1 MNPLNNYRFGS
12 YALLAMGLIN
22 LRYQT
27 GSEANL
33 PTSSVL
39 VTVGLLVFIATFI
52 PKFSTFLLGKIIKK
66 ISLLLLVAL
75 IIYGIFDKCYD
86 YNKLLK

>member
-27 GSEANL
+27 GTEANL

-39 VTVGLLVFIATFI
+39 ITVGLLVFIATFI
-52 PKFSTFLLGKIIKK
+52 PKLSTFLLGKMVKR
-66 ISLLLLVAL
+66 ISLLLLIAL
-75 IIYGIFDKCYD
+75 IIYGI
-86 YNKLLK
+86 LI

>member
-27 GSEANL
+27 GSQANL

-39 VTVGLLVFIATFI
+39 ITVGLLVFIATFI
-52 PKFSTFLLGKIIKK
+52 PKLSTFLLGKMVKK

-75 IIYGIFDKCYD
+75 IIYGI
-86 YNKLLK
+86 LI

>member
-39 VTVGLLVFIATFI
+39 ITVGLLVFIATFI
-52 PKFSTFLLGKIIKK
+52 PKISTFLLGKMVKK
-66 ISLLLLVAL
+66 ISLLLLIAL
-75 IIYGIFDKCYD
+75 IIYGI
-86 YNKLLK
+86 LI

>member
-27 GSEANL
+27 GSQANL

-39 VTVGLLVFIATFI
+39 ITIGLLVFIATFI
-52 PKFSTFLLGKIIKK
+52 PKPSSFLLGKKVKK

-75 IIYGIFDKCYD
+75 IIYGI
-86 YNKLLK
+86 LI

>member
-39 VTVGLLVFIATFI
+39 ITVGLLVFIATFI
-52 PKFSTFLLGKIIKK
+52 PKLSTFLLGKMVKR

-75 IIYGIFDKCYD
+75 IIYGI
-86 YNKLLK
+86 LI